1 MSMKLIV
8 FSYMDLRQLGYV
20 VAVADHR
27 NFTQAAESMQVSQ
40 PSLSQAVR
48 ALEAELGVA
57 LFHRTTRSVTITAA
71 GDALLGPAR
80 QVLRDAATARAAVAD
95 VVGLAAG
102 RLDLVCLPTLA
113 VHPTAALIGRFRRA
127 HPAVAVRVVEP
138 EDADQ
143 VAERVRQGASE
154 IGFTELP
161 LRDPEL
167 STHVLER
174 QDFVALV
181 PAARAKTLPAHRLTV
196 ETLAR
201 QPLVT
206 TPLGTS
212 TRRQV
217 EEAFAAAGLSATV
230 AVETDH
236 RESIAALVRAG
247 AGVALLP
254 RRLAEDSA
262 SHDVVL
268 RDITPRL
275 HRDVGLVHR
284 SGALSPAAAAFLA
297 IALETT
303 VRPARPRP
311 RRR

>member
-1 MSMKLIV
+1 
-8 FSYMDLRQLGYV
+8 MDLRQLEYV
-20 VAVADHR
+20 VAVAEHG
-27 NFTQAAESMQVSQ
+27 NFTRAAESVQVSQ

-48 ALEAELGVA
+48 ALEAELGVE
-57 LFHRTTRSVTITAA
+57 LFYRTTRSVTVTAA

-80 QVLRDAATARAAVAD
+80 QALRDAETARAAVAD
-95 VVGLAAG
+95 VVGLEAG

-127 HPAVAVRVVEP
+127 HPAVVVRVVEP
-138 EDADQ
+138 EDVDQ
-143 VAERVRQGASE
+143 VAERVRQGSSE
-154 IGFTELP
+154 IGLTELP
-161 LRDPEL
+161 LRDAEL
-167 STHVLER
+167 STVVLER
-174 QDFVALV
+174 QEFVALI
-181 PAARAKTLPAHRLTV
+181 PAAGAADLPARRLTV
-196 ETLAR
+196 ESLAR

-217 EEAFAAAGLSATV
+217 EEAFASVGLVANV

-254 RRLAEDSA
+254 RRLAEDSV
-262 SHDVVL
+262 SDDVVL

-275 HRDVGLVHR
+275 HRDVGIVHR
-284 SGALSPAAAAFLA
+284 PAALSPAAAAFLA
-297 IALETT
+297 IALDAA
-303 VRPARPRP
+303 VRPVRPRP

>member
-1 MSMKLIV
+1 
-8 FSYMDLRQLGYV
+8 MDLRQLGYV

-27 NFTQAAESMQVSQ
+27 SFTQAAESMHVSQ
-40 PSLSQAVR
+40 PSLSQAIRV
-48 ALEAELGVA
+48 LEAELGVE
-57 LFHRTTRSVTITAA
+57 LFHRTTRSVTTTAA

-80 QVLRDAATARAAVAD
+80 QALRDAATARAAVAD
-95 VVGLAAG
+95 VVGLEAG

-113 VHPTAALIGRFRRA
+113 VHPSAALIGRFRGA

-143 VAERVRQGASE
+143 VAERVRHGASE

-161 LRDPEL
+161 LTDPEL

-174 QDFVALV
+174 QDFVALL
-181 PAARAKTLPAHRLTV
+181 PAESARSLPAHRLTV
-196 ETLAR
+196 DTLAR

-217 EEAFAAAGLSATV
+217 EEAFATAGLVANV

-254 RRLAEDSA
+254 RRLAEDAVSD
-262 SHDVVL
+262 DVVL
-268 RDITPRL
+268 RDITPPV
-275 HRDVGLVHR
+275 HREVGIVHR

-297 IALETT
+297 IALDRR
-303 VRPARPRP
+303 VLLARPRP